1 MTITTEEIYG
11 FLGLSSF
18 LICFLIST
26 IILNRKYW
34 KNMISPTLLFLFLSI
49 IIFYKN
55 KILIKM
61 ILNMFSIFL
70 KITFNCLVPAFI
82 LSIILLFIS
91 NKFMKKEMWKNI
103 TYLFGTIL
111 IQFSV
116 QYFVFRLTTILY
128 LNKLMSTVYD
138 EKYIFYVLSNL
149 IVGCLL
155 SFFVVPSIFYKKRLN
170 YLFTGI
176 NLSSIATIIF
186 VFLLKM

>member
-18 LICFLIST
+18 LVCFLISV

-34 KNMISPTLLFLFLSI
+34 KNIIPPTLLSLFLSL

-55 KILIKM
+55 QILIKM
-61 ILNMFSIFL
+61 ILNLFSIFL
-70 KITFNCLVPAFI
+70 NYTFNFLIPAFI

-138 EKYIFYVLSNL
+138 EKYIFYVISNL
-149 IVGCLL
+149 VVGCLL
-155 SFFVVPSIFYKKRLN
+155 SFFVIPSIFYKKRFN
-170 YLFTGI
+170 YLFAGI
-176 NLSSIATIIF
+176 NLSSIATVIF

>member
-34 KNMISPTLLFLFLSI
+34 KNIIPPTLLSLFLSF

-55 KILIKM
+55 QILIKL

-70 KITFNCLVPAFI
+70 NYTFNFLIPAFI
-82 LSIILLFIS
+82 LGIILLFIS
-91 NKFMKKEMWKNI
+91 NKFIKKEIWKNI

-138 EKYIFYVLSNL
+138 EKYIFYVISNL
-149 IVGCLL
+149 VVGCLL
-155 SFFVVPSIFYKKRLN
+155 SFFVIPSIFYKKRFN
-170 YLFTGI
+170 YLFAGI
-176 NLSSIATIIF
+176 NLSSIATVIF

>member
-1 MTITTEEIYG
+1 MTITTKEIYG

-26 IILNRKYW
+26 LILNRKYW
-34 KNMISPTLLFLFLSI
+34 KIKVPITILLSFILF

-55 KILIKM
+55 QILIKI

-70 KITFNCLVPAFI
+70 KITFNFLIPAFV

-91 NKFMKKEMWKNI
+91 NKFIKKKIWNNLS
-103 TYLFGTIL
+103 YLLGTIL
-111 IQFSV
+111 MQFSI
-116 QYFVFRLTTILY
+116 QYFVFKLTTILY
-128 LNKLMSTVYD
+128 LHKLMSTVYD
-138 EKYIFYVLSNL
+138 EKYVFYVLSNL

-176 NLSSIATIIF
+176 NLSSIVTLIF

>member
-1 MTITTEEIYG
+1 MTITTKEIYG

-26 IILNRKYW
+26 LILNRKYW
-34 KNMISPTLLFLFLSI
+34 KIKVPITILLSFILF

-55 KILIKM
+55 RIFMKL

-70 KITFNCLVPAFI
+70 KITFNFLVPAFI

-91 NKFMKKEMWKNI
+91 NKFMKKEIWKNI

-138 EKYIFYVLSNL
+138 EKYIFYVISNL
-149 IVGCLL
+149 VVGCLL
-155 SFFVVPSIFYKKRLN
+155 SFFVIPSIFYKKRFN
-170 YLFTGI
+170 YLFAGI
-176 NLSSIATIIF
+176 NLSSIATVIF

>member
-34 KNMISPTLLFLFLSI
+34 KNIIPPTLLSLFLSL

-55 KILIKM
+55 RILIKM

-70 KITFNCLVPAFI
+70 NYTFNFLIPAFI
-82 LSIILLFIS
+82 LGIILLFIS
-91 NKFMKKEMWKNI
+91 NKFIKKEIWKNI
-103 TYLFGTIL
+103 SYLFGTIL

-155 SFFVVPSIFYKKRLN
+155 SFFVVPSIFYKKRFN
-170 YLFTGI
+170 YLFAGI

>member
-34 KNMISPTLLFLFLSI
+34 KNIIPPTLLSLFLSI

-55 KILIKM
+55 QILMKI
-61 ILNMFSIFL
+61 ILNVFSIFL
-70 KITFNCLVPAFI
+70 NHTFNFLIPAFI
-82 LSIILLFIS
+82 LGIILLFIS
-91 NKFMKKEMWKNI
+91 NKFIKKEIWENI

-138 EKYIFYVLSNL
+138 KKYIFYVISNL
-149 IVGCLL
+149 VVGCLL
-155 SFFVVPSIFYKKRLN
+155 SFFVIPSIFYKKRFN
-170 YLFTGI
+170 YLFAGI
-176 NLSSIATIIF
+176 NLSSIATVIF
-186 VFLLKM
+186 VFLLKT

>member
-1 MTITTEEIYG
+1 MTITTKEIYG

-26 IILNRKYW
+26 LILNRKYW
-34 KNMISPTLLFLFLSI
+34 KIKVPITILLSFILF

-55 KILIKM
+55 RILIKM

-70 KITFNCLVPAFI
+70 KITFNFLIPAFI

-91 NKFMKKEMWKNI
+91 NKFIKKEIWKNI

-149 IVGCLL
+149 IIGCLL
-155 SFFVVPSIFYKKRLN
+155 SFFVIPSIFYKKRFN
-170 YLFTGI
+170 YLFAGI

>member
-18 LICFLIST
+18 LVCFLISV

-34 KNMISPTLLFLFLSI
+34 KNIIPPTLLSLFLLF

-55 KILIKM
+55 QILIKM
-61 ILNMFSIFL
+61 ILDMFSIFL
-70 KITFNCLVPAFI
+70 KQTFNFLMPAFI

-91 NKFMKKEMWKNI
+91 NKFMKKEIWKNI

-116 QYFVFRLTTILY
+116 QYFVFKLTTILY

-138 EKYIFYVLSNL
+138 EKYVFYVLSNL

-155 SFFVVPSIFYKKRLN
+155 SFFVVPSIFYKKRFN
-170 YLFTGI
+170 YLFAGI

>member
-34 KNMISPTLLFLFLSI
+34 KNIIPPTLLSLFLSF

-55 KILIKM
+55 QILIKM

-70 KITFNCLVPAFI
+70 NYTFNFLIPAFI
-82 LSIILLFIS
+82 LGIVLLFIS
-91 NKFMKKEMWKNI
+91 NKFIKKKIWKNI

-111 IQFSV
+111 IQFSI
-116 QYFVFRLTTILY
+116 QYFVFKLTTILY

-138 EKYIFYVLSNL
+138 EKYVFYVLSNL

-155 SFFVVPSIFYKKRLN
+155 SFFVIPSIFYKKRLN
-170 YLFTGI
+170 YLFAGI

>member
-1 MTITTEEIYG
+1 MTITTKEIYG

-18 LICFLIST
+18 LICFLISVL
-26 IILNRKYW
+26 ILNKKYW
-34 KNMISPTLLFLFLSI
+34 KKTIPLATLSLFLSI

-55 KILIKM
+55 QILIKM

-70 KITFNCLVPAFI
+70 KHTFNFLVPAFI

-91 NKFMKKEMWKNI
+91 NKFIEKKIWNNLI
-103 TYLFGTIL
+103 YLLGTVL
-111 IQFSV
+111 MQFSI
-116 QYFVFRLTTILY
+116 QYFVFKLTTILY

-138 EKYIFYVLSNL
+138 EKYVFYVLSNL
-149 IVGCLL
+149 IIGCLL
-155 SFFVVPSIFYKKRLN
+155 SFFVIPSIFYKKRFN
-170 YLFTGI
+170 YLFAGI

>member
-34 KNMISPTLLFLFLSI
+34 KKTIPPTLLFLFLSF

-55 KILIKM
+55 RIFMKL

-70 KITFNCLVPAFI
+70 NHTFNFLMPAFI

-91 NKFMKKEMWKNI
+91 NKFIKKEIWKNI
-103 TYLFGTIL
+103 SYLFGTIL

-149 IVGCLL
+149 IIGCLL
-155 SFFVVPSIFYKKRLN
+155 SFFVVPSIFYKKRFN
-170 YLFTGI
+170 YLFAGI

>member
-1 MTITTEEIYG
+1 MTITTKEIYG

-26 IILNRKYW
+26 LILNRKYW
-34 KNMISPTLLFLFLSI
+34 KIKVPITILLSFILF

-55 KILIKM
+55 QILIKM

-70 KITFNCLVPAFI
+70 NYTFNFLIPAFI
-82 LSIILLFIS
+82 LSIVLLFIS
-91 NKFMKKEMWKNI
+91 NKFIEKKIWNNLI
-103 TYLFGTIL
+103 YLLGTVL
-111 IQFSV
+111 MQFSI

-128 LNKLMSTVYD
+128 LHKLMSTVYD
-138 EKYIFYVLSNL
+138 EKYVFYVLSNL

-155 SFFVVPSIFYKKRLN
+155 SFFIIPSIFYKKRLN
-170 YLFTGI
+170 YLFAGI

-186 VFLLKM
+186 VFLLKI

>member
-1 MTITTEEIYG
+1 MTITTKEIYG

-26 IILNRKYW
+26 LILNRKYW
-34 KNMISPTLLFLFLSI
+34 KIKVPITILLSFILF

-55 KILIKM
+55 QILIKI
-61 ILNMFSIFL
+61 ILNLFSIFL
-70 KITFNCLVPAFI
+70 KHTFNFLIPAFI
-82 LSIILLFIS
+82 LSIVLLFIS
-91 NKFMKKEMWKNI
+91 NKFIKKEICKNI

-138 EKYIFYVLSNL
+138 EKYVFYVLSNL

-155 SFFVVPSIFYKKRLN
+155 SFFVIPSIFYKKRLN
-170 YLFTGI
+170 YLFAGI

>member
-1 MTITTEEIYG
+1 MTITTKEIYG

-26 IILNRKYW
+26 LILNRKYW
-34 KNMISPTLLFLFLSI
+34 KIKVPITILLSFILF

-55 KILIKM
+55 QILIKM

-70 KITFNCLVPAFI
+70 KITFNFLIPAFV

-91 NKFMKKEMWKNI
+91 NKFIKKERWKNI

-138 EKYIFYVLSNL
+138 EKYIFYVISNL
-149 IVGCLL
+149 VVGCLL
-155 SFFVVPSIFYKKRLN
+155 SFFVIPSIFYKKRFN
-170 YLFTGI
+170 YLFAGI
-176 NLSSIATIIF
+176 NLSSIATVIF

>member
-1 MTITTEEIYG
+1 MTITKEEIYG

-18 LICFLIST
+18 LICFLIS
-26 IILNRKYW
+26 ILILNRKYW
-34 KNMISPTLLFLFLSI
+34 KKTIPPTLLSLFLSI

-55 KILIKM
+55 QILIKM

-70 KITFNCLVPAFI
+70 KITFNFLIPAFI

-91 NKFMKKEMWKNI
+91 NKFIKKEIWKNI

-138 EKYIFYVLSNL
+138 EKYIFYVISNL
-149 IVGCLL
+149 VVGCLL
-155 SFFVVPSIFYKKRLN
+155 SFFAIPSIFYKKRFN
-170 YLFTGI
+170 YLFAGI
-176 NLSSIATIIF
+176 NLSSIATVIF

>member
-34 KNMISPTLLFLFLSI
+34 KNIIPPTLLSLFLSI

-55 KILIKM
+55 RIFMKL
-61 ILNMFSIFL
+61 ILNLFSIFL
-70 KITFNCLVPAFI
+70 KQTFNFLIPSFF

-91 NKFMKKEMWKNI
+91 NKFIKKEIWKNI

-149 IVGCLL
+149 IIGCLL
-155 SFFVVPSIFYKKRLN
+155 SFFVVPSIFYKKRFN
-170 YLFTGI
+170 YLFAGI

>member
-1 MTITTEEIYG
+1 MTITMKEIYG

-26 IILNRKYW
+26 LILNRKYW
-34 KNMISPTLLFLFLSI
+34 KIKVPITILLSFILFI
-49 IIFYKN
+49 VFYKN
-55 KILIKM
+55 QILIKM

-70 KITFNCLVPAFI
+70 NYTFNFLIPAFI
-82 LSIILLFIS
+82 LGIVLLFIS
-91 NKFMKKEMWKNI
+91 NKFIKKKIWKNI

-111 IQFSV
+111 IQFSI
-116 QYFVFRLTTILY
+116 QYFVFKLTTILY

-138 EKYIFYVLSNL
+138 EKYVFYVLSNL

-155 SFFVVPSIFYKKRLN
+155 SFFVIPSIFYKKRLN
-170 YLFTGI
+170 YLFAGI

>member
-1 MTITTEEIYG
+1 MTITTKEIYG

-18 LICFLIST
+18 LICFLISVL
-26 IILNRKYW
+26 ILNKKYW
-34 KNMISPTLLFLFLSI
+34 KKTIPPTLLSLFLSF

-55 KILIKM
+55 QILIKM
-61 ILNMFSIFL
+61 ILNLFSIFL
-70 KITFNCLVPAFI
+70 KHTFNFLIPAFI
-82 LSIILLFIS
+82 LSIVLLFIS
-91 NKFMKKEMWKNI
+91 NKFIKKKIWKNI

-116 QYFVFRLTTILY
+116 QYFVFKLTTILY
-128 LNKLMSTVYD
+128 LHKLMSTVYD
-138 EKYIFYVLSNL
+138 EKYVFYVLSNL

-155 SFFVVPSIFYKKRLN
+155 SFFVVPSIFYKKRFN
-170 YLFTGI
+170 YLFAGI

>member
-1 MTITTEEIYG
+1 
-11 FLGLSSF
+11 
-18 LICFLIST
+18 
-26 IILNRKYW
+26 
-34 KNMISPTLLFLFLSI
+34 
-49 IIFYKN
+49 
-55 KILIKM
+55 
-61 ILNMFSIFL
+61 MFSIFL
-70 KITFNCLVPAFI
+70 KHTFNFLIPAFI

-111 IQFSV
+111 MQFSV

-176 NLSSIATIIF
+176 NLSSIVTLIF

>member
-11 FLGLSSF
+11 FLGISSF
-18 LICFLIST
+18 LVCFLISV

-34 KNMISPTLLFLFLSI
+34 KNIIPPTFLSLFLSF

-55 KILIKM
+55 QILIKM

-70 KITFNCLVPAFI
+70 KHTFNFLIPAFI
-82 LSIILLFIS
+82 LSITLLFIS
-91 NKFMKKEMWKNI
+91 NKFIKKEIWKNI
-103 TYLFGTIL
+103 TYLFGAIL

-138 EKYIFYVLSNL
+138 EKYVFYVLSNL

-155 SFFVVPSIFYKKRLN
+155 SFFIIPSIFYKKRLN
-170 YLFTGI
+170 YLFAGI

>member
-1 MTITTEEIYG
+1 MTITTKEIYG

-26 IILNRKYW
+26 LILNRKYW
-34 KNMISPTLLFLFLSI
+34 KIKVPITILLSFILF

-55 KILIKM
+55 QILIKI
-61 ILNMFSIFL
+61 ILNVFSIFL
-70 KITFNCLVPAFI
+70 NHTFNFLIPAFI

-91 NKFMKKEMWKNI
+91 NKFIKKEIWKNI

-138 EKYIFYVLSNL
+138 EKYIFYVISNL
-149 IVGCLL
+149 VVGCLL
-155 SFFVVPSIFYKKRLN
+155 SFFVIPSIFYKKRLN
-170 YLFTGI
+170 YLFAGI
-176 NLSSIATIIF
+176 NLSSIATVIF

>member
-1 MTITTEEIYG
+1 MTITTKEIYG

-26 IILNRKYW
+26 LILNRKYW
-34 KNMISPTLLFLFLSI
+34 KIKVPITILLSFILF
-49 IIFYKN
+49 IIFYK
-55 KILIKM
+55 KQILIKM

-70 KITFNCLVPAFI
+70 KITFNFLIPAFV
-82 LSIILLFIS
+82 LSIVLLFIS
-91 NKFMKKEMWKNI
+91 NKFIKKEIWKNI

-138 EKYIFYVLSNL
+138 EKYVFYVLSNL

-155 SFFVVPSIFYKKRLN
+155 SFFVIPSIFYKKRLN
-170 YLFTGI
+170 YLFAGI

>member
-26 IILNRKYW
+26 IILNKKYW
-34 KNMISPTLLFLFLSI
+34 KNIILPTLLSLFLSI

-55 KILIKM
+55 QILIKL

-70 KITFNCLVPAFI
+70 NYTFNFLIPAFI

-91 NKFMKKEMWKNI
+91 NKFIKKEIWKNI

-138 EKYIFYVLSNL
+138 EKYVFYVLSNL

-170 YLFTGI
+170 YLFAGI

-186 VFLLKM
+186 VFLLKI

>member
-34 KNMISPTLLFLFLSI
+34 KNIIPPTLLSLFLSL

-55 KILIKM
+55 QILIKL
-61 ILNMFSIFL
+61 ILNLFSIFL
-70 KITFNCLVPAFI
+70 KHTFNVLIPAFI
-82 LSIILLFIS
+82 LSIVLLFIS
-91 NKFMKKEMWKNI
+91 NKFIKKKIWNNLS
-103 TYLFGTIL
+103 YLLGAIL
-111 IQFSV
+111 MQFSI
-116 QYFVFRLTTILY
+116 QYFVFKLTTILY

-155 SFFVVPSIFYKKRLN
+155 SFFIIPSIFYKKRLN
-170 YLFTGI
+170 YLFAGI
-176 NLSSIATIIF
+176 NLSSITTLIF

>member
-1 MTITTEEIYG
+1 MTITTKEIYG

-26 IILNRKYW
+26 LILNRKYW
-34 KNMISPTLLFLFLSI
+34 KIKVPITILLSFILF

-55 KILIKM
+55 QILIKL

-70 KITFNCLVPAFI
+70 NYTFNFLIPAFI

-91 NKFMKKEMWKNI
+91 NKFIKKKIWNNLS
-103 TYLFGTIL
+103 YLLGAIL
-111 IQFSV
+111 MQFSI
-116 QYFVFRLTTILY
+116 QYFVFKLTTILY

-138 EKYIFYVLSNL
+138 EKYIFYVFSNL

-170 YLFTGI
+170 YLFAGI
-176 NLSSIATIIF
+176 NLASLATIIF

>member
-1 MTITTEEIYG
+1 MTITTKEIYG

-18 LICFLIST
+18 LICFLISVL
-26 IILNRKYW
+26 ILNKKYW
-34 KNMISPTLLFLFLSI
+34 KKTIPPTLLSLFLSL

-55 KILIKM
+55 QILIKM
-61 ILNMFSIFL
+61 ILNLFSIFL
-70 KITFNCLVPAFI
+70 NYTFNFLIPAFI

-91 NKFMKKEMWKNI
+91 NKFIKKKIWNNLS
-103 TYLFGTIL
+103 YLLGAIL
-111 IQFSV
+111 MQFSI
-116 QYFVFRLTTILY
+116 QYFVFKLTTILY

-155 SFFVVPSIFYKKRLN
+155 SFFIIPSIFYKKRLN
-170 YLFTGI
+170 YLFAGI
-176 NLSSIATIIF
+176 NLSSITTLIF

>member
-1 MTITTEEIYG
+1 MTITTKEIYG

-26 IILNRKYW
+26 LILNRKYW
-34 KNMISPTLLFLFLSI
+34 KIKVPITILLSFILF

-55 KILIKM
+55 QILMKI
-61 ILNMFSIFL
+61 ILNVFSIFL
-70 KITFNCLVPAFI
+70 KHTFNFLIPAFI

-91 NKFMKKEMWKNI
+91 NKFIKKKIWNNLI
-103 TYLFGTIL
+103 YLLGTVL
-111 IQFSV
+111 MQFSI
-116 QYFVFRLTTILY
+116 QYFVFKLTTILY

-138 EKYIFYVLSNL
+138 EKYVFYVLSNL

-155 SFFVVPSIFYKKRLN
+155 SFFVIPSIFYKKRFN
-170 YLFTGI
+170 YLFAGI

>member
-1 MTITTEEIYG
+1 MTITTEQIYG

-18 LICFLIST
+18 LICFLISV
-26 IILNRKYW
+26 IILNKKYW
-34 KNMISPTLLFLFLSI
+34 KNIIPPTLLSLFLFI

-55 KILIKM
+55 RILIKM

-70 KITFNCLVPAFI
+70 KITFNFLIPAFI

-91 NKFMKKEMWKNI
+91 NKFIKREIWKNI

-111 IQFSV
+111 MQFSV

-138 EKYIFYVLSNL
+138 EKYIFYVISNL
-149 IVGCLL
+149 LVGCLL
-155 SFFVVPSIFYKKRLN
+155 SFFVIPSIFYKKRFN
-170 YLFTGI
+170 YLFAGI

>member
-18 LICFLIST
+18 LVCFLISV

-34 KNMISPTLLFLFLSI
+34 KNIIPPTLLSLFLSI

-55 KILIKM
+55 QILIKM
-61 ILNMFSIFL
+61 ILNMFSFFL
-70 KITFNCLVPAFI
+70 NHTFNFLIPAFI

-91 NKFMKKEMWKNI
+91 NKFIKKEIWKNI
-103 TYLFGTIL
+103 SYLFGTIL

-149 IVGCLL
+149 IIGCLL
-155 SFFVVPSIFYKKRLN
+155 SFFVVPSIFYKKRFN
-170 YLFTGI
+170 YLFAGI

>member
-1 MTITTEEIYG
+1 MTITTKEIYG

-26 IILNRKYW
+26 LILNRKYW
-34 KNMISPTLLFLFLSI
+34 KIKVPITILLSFILF

-55 KILIKM
+55 QILIKM
-61 ILNMFSIFL
+61 ILNVFSIFL
-70 KITFNCLVPAFI
+70 KQTFNFLIPSFF

-91 NKFMKKEMWKNI
+91 NKFIKKEIWKNI

-138 EKYIFYVLSNL
+138 EKYVFYVLSNL

-155 SFFVVPSIFYKKRLN
+155 SFFVIPSIFYKKRLN
-170 YLFTGI
+170 YLFAGI

>member
-18 LICFLIST
+18 LICFLISV

-34 KNMISPTLLFLFLSI
+34 KNIIPPTLLSLFLSF

-55 KILIKM
+55 QILIKM
-61 ILNMFSIFL
+61 ILNVFSIFL
-70 KITFNCLVPAFI
+70 AHTFNFLIPAFI

-91 NKFMKKEMWKNI
+91 NKFIKKEIWKNI
-103 TYLFGTIL
+103 SYLFGTIFL
-111 IQFSV
+111 QFSI
-116 QYFVFRLTTILY
+116 QYFVFKLTTILY

-155 SFFVVPSIFYKKRLN
+155 SFFVIPSIFYKKRFN

-176 NLSSIATIIF
+176 NLTSIATLIF
-186 VFLLKM
+186 VFLLKV

>member
-1 MTITTEEIYG
+1 MTITTKEIYG

-18 LICFLIST
+18 LICFLISVL
-26 IILNRKYW
+26 ILNKKYW
-34 KNMISPTLLFLFLSI
+34 KKTIPTTLLSLFLSF

-55 KILIKM
+55 RIFMKL
-61 ILNMFSIFL
+61 ILNLFSIFL
-70 KITFNCLVPAFI
+70 KHTFNFLIPAFI
-82 LSIILLFIS
+82 LSIVLLFIS
-91 NKFMKKEMWKNI
+91 NKFIKKKIWNNLS
-103 TYLFGTIL
+103 YLLGAIL
-111 IQFSV
+111 MQFSI
-116 QYFVFRLTTILY
+116 QYFVFKLTTILY

-155 SFFVVPSIFYKKRLN
+155 SFFVIPSIFYKKRFN
-170 YLFTGI
+170 YLFAGI